1 MAGYSKAQ
9 KLKSKRG
16 RPKIE
21 GVLREAN
28 GRASRAKEP
37 PAKTALTARAKHT
50 GLSMKQAI
58 DPKAETYIGRLAMQ
72 GTGSGLSDDQYEAAI
87 RFRTLRNEYR
97 KALHSK
103 GAHYEPSAGTDDYEA
118 YRKWA
123 EAAIRRHADV
133 IDLIRSEQQEFRN
146 QNLYAALEHVVIEDL
161 PLDYMIGPVRIV
173 CNLLSK
179 HFMNVDR
186 TEKARN
192 K

>member
-1 MAGYSKAQ
+1 MAAYSKAQ
-9 KLKSKRG
+9 KIKARRG
-16 RPKIE
+16 RPKKE
-21 GVLREAN
+21 GVMRESN

-37 PAKTALTARAKHT
+37 PARVAIAARMKHA
-50 GLSMKQAI
+50 GLSMSQAI

-72 GTGSGLSDDQYEAAI
+72 GTGSGISNDQYDAAI

-103 GAHYEPSAGTDDYEA
+103 GAYYEPSTGADDYEA

-123 EAAIRRHADV
+123 ETAIRRHADV

-146 QNLYAALEHVVIEDL
+146 QNLYAALEHVVVEDL

-179 HFMNVDR
+179 HFTSVDR
-186 TEKARN
+186 TEKVGN